1 METFSSLLSPLRR
14 QRSSRNSVSIYR
26 KAELSEEN
34 PSDMTMDMEE
44 EVKPSQVNDITAMLN
59 KDPQSKR
66 RILTYLLLVS
76 LLLFLVAF
84 LLGYITFRKSC
95 KSCMEM
101 DSECATTMSEDESD
115 YQIYVPQEKE
125 LYWDDLHTML
135 KKYLDKQEIED
146 NIRKVSEFSHPS
158 GSEQQ
163 VVLSRYVYQKLQ
175 SRRLNHVW
183 TDSHYVNLPFPNRL
197 SPNFVQLVEGNET
210 RELLELEDEE
220 VYCAYSAQ
228 GKATGGL
235 VYAFYGREEDYIRLD
250 EMNVTVKNN
259 IVIVRIG
266 QTSFAEQV
274 AVAQKFGAVG
284 VLIYP
289 DPEDIPQSP
298 RGVGILASTSF
309 NGHVHLGTGDPF
321 TPGFPSFNHT
331 QFPPVTSSAL
341 PKILAQ
347 PISSKIA
354 KKLMNK
360 LSGRLAPREWRGR
373 LPSTLYYLG
382 PNLKSPGLRVQMGV
396 NNDMKSTMIYN
407 VFGSIEGLQEPD
419 RYIIMGA
426 QRDAWGPGAAKSGVG
441 TAILLELAHAFSEMT
456 MNGFKPR
463 RSLLFA
469 SWDAG
474 EFGSVGAT
482 EWLEVGG
489 ENGAKH
495 WASFLTPR
503 THTRTH
509 TRAHARTRAHTHAH
523 ARAPLLTRAR
533 AGTRG
538 SVVSQIPFR
547 GFNPF

>member
-274 AVAQKFGAVG
+274 
-284 VLIYP
+284 
-289 DPEDIPQSP
+289 
-298 RGVGILASTSF
+298 
-309 NGHVHLGTGDPF
+309 HLGTGDPF

>member
-407 VFGSIEGLQEPD
+407 VFGSIEGLQEPGEISNPSSPPSPHTHVHT
-419 RYIIMGA
+419 RH
-426 QRDAWGPGAAKSGVG
+426 R
-441 TAILLELAHAFSEMT
+441 HA
-456 MNGFKPR
+456 P
-463 RSLLFA
+463 
-469 SWDAG
+469 
-474 EFGSVGAT
+474 
-482 EWLEVGG
+482 
-489 ENGAKH
+489 
-495 WASFLTPR
+495 
-503 THTRTH
+503 HTRTRTPH
-509 TRAHARTRAHTHAH
+509 THTHTHRHTPHTHRYYTHTHTHTHTHTQTYTTHTQILHTHTHPHTHTHHRHGHTTHRHTHTHHTPSHTHTTHTDTTRAHTHTH
-523 ARAPLLTRAR
+523 TQTHTP
-533 AGTRG
+533 
-538 SVVSQIPFR
+538 
-547 GFNPF
+547 